1 MAIGK
6 LPEAEDAG
14 YGDDG
19 GESVGGLFADINIT
33 PLTDVFLV
41 MVIIFM
47 VSALAV
53 QAQARKETSAAKQV
67 QQKVEENKRSGLKVN
82 LPSGTAQEIDPTK
95 ASLVLVVPTAGDIQV
110 NGKGISDTD
119 IDNLFRAAFARDK
132 GTQVVLQADRGVSHG
147 RVVDLMERAKAAG
160 LVKLAIGTS
169 AGAGGK

>member
-6 LPEAEDAG
+6 LPESEEAAVSDE
-14 YGDDG
+14 

-53 QAQARKETSAAKQV
+53 QAQAHKEKTEASQMK
-67 QQKVEENKRSGLKVN
+67 QKVEEDKRAGLKVN

-95 ASLVLVVPTAGDIQV
+95 ASLVLVVPVTGNLQV
-110 NGKGISDTD
+110 NGKQILDTD
-119 IDNLFRAAFARDK
+119 VDNLFRAAFARDK
-132 GTQVVLQADRGVSHG
+132 TTQVVLQADRGVSHG
-147 RVVDLMERAKAAG
+147 RVVDLMERAKQAG
-160 LVKLAIGTS
+160 LTRLAIGTS
-169 AGAGGK
+169 SGGGK